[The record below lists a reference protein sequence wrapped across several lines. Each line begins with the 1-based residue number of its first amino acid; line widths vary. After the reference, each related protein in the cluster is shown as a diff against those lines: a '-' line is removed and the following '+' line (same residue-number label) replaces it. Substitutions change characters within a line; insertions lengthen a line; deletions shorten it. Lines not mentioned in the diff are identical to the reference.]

1 LNSNHGNAKTAGWQL
16 EDLVLHRGP
25 MLLLDR
31 VLEVG
36 DEHMIAEVDVTPEQ
50 IYCDPANG
58 VPAWVGVEYMAQ
70 AAAALSGTWSIR
82 NNEPIRLGLLIGC
95 RRYISK
101 VPAFSP
107 GSVLQVHARL
117 EVALDEELAAF
128 NCEIMDGAVIASGR
142 LTAYGGAMN
151 LK

>member
-1 LNSNHGNAKTAGWQL
+1 VNSNYSNSKTAGWQL

-25 MLLLDR
+25 MLLLNR

-50 IYCDPANG
+50 IYCDPVNG

-70 AAAALSGTWSIR
+70 AAAALSGTWNVR
-82 NNEPIRLGLLIGC
+82 NNEPVRLGLLIGC
-95 RRYISK
+95 RRYTSK

-117 EVALDEELAAF
+117 MLTLDDELAAF
-128 NCEIMDGAVIASGR
+128 DCEILDGAVIASGQ
-142 LTAYGGAMN
+142 LTAYSGAMDP
-151 LK
+151 K